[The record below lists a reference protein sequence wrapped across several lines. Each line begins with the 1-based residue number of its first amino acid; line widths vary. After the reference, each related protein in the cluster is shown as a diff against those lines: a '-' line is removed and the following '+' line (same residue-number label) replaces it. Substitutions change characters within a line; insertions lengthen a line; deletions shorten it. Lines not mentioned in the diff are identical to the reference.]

1 MHDDFADYLVLGY
14 WAPGVVVSVRNRAG
28 PRYEGVSVSFGVEV
42 EFAVDHCLLND
53 SVYDEF
59 AVAWSVVDYDV
70 AVWVV
75 GIEA

>member
-1 MHDDFADYLVLGY
+1 MHDDFADYQVLGY
-14 WAPGVVVSVRNRAG
+14 WAPGVVVSVWNWAG

-42 EFAVDHCLLND
+42 EFAVDHGFLND

-59 AVAWSVVDYDV
+59 AVAWFMVDYDV
-70 AVWVV
+70 AVGVV